1 VHEIRGNFSFELLA
15 SEVFLRNGCE
25 ASYLISEGVEED
37 KVSTKT
43 NG

>member
-1 VHEIRGNFSFELLA
+1 VHEIRGNFSFELVA
-15 SEVFLRNGCE
+15 SEVFLRKGCE
-25 ASYLISEGVEED
+25 ASSLICEGVEED